1 MHLRVQ
7 QSRHSFSVHNN
18 EKNNNNYS
26 KRMIYGRENNL
37 LRHRVVT
44 IAKRINGNVRIN
56 NNNKHNH
63 GAMSKARRLIIRCA
77 SSNYNN
83 DDNNNDNNNNNT
95 DNDNEDDVSYDKLR
109 QVEAQ
114 AAALRLE
121 LERRKRMNDN
131 NGSSSSNDTDDA
143 NDESGSSKKK
153 KKRRMS
159 YTQLQSSQAN
169 SISDLIGYVNRG
181 ARGVS
186 ELELLDSSS
195 SSSPSSSDGID
206 SDSNLRR
213 NIIISLI
220 LTLSFS
226 LLSQIRLPVYSF
238 KGTLKGNRELYLYLI
253 TAVRLTEQLEGLKQV
268 TMRLTIIIL
277 MVIMEHNSN
286 SIVFTVITINSH
298 RCYFSFIISMRL
310 KVIYKQ

>member
-1 MHLRVQ
+1 MHLRVH
-7 QSRHSFSVHNN
+7 SRHSFSIHNN

-26 KRMIYGRENNL
+26 KRMIHCRDNTL

-44 IAKRINGNVRIN
+44 MAKRINGNVRIN
-56 NNNKHNH
+56 NNDKHNH
-63 GAMSKARRLIIRCA
+63 SAMSKARRLIIRCA
-77 SSNYNN
+77 SSSNYNDDDDNNDNN
-83 DDNNNDNNNNNT
+83 DDNDNV
-95 DNDNEDDVSYDKLR
+95 DDVSYDKLR

-131 NGSSSSNDTDDA
+131 NGSSNSNDTDDA
-143 NDESGSSKKK
+143 NDESGSSKKRK

-159 YTQLQSSQAN
+159 YTQIQSSQAN

-195 SSSPSSSDGID
+195 SSSSSSSDGID

-213 NIIISLI
+213 NIITSLI

-226 LLSQIRLPVYSF
+226 LLSQIRLPVYSL

-286 SIVFTVITINSH
+286 SIVFTIITIN
-298 RCYFSFIISMRL
+298 Y
-310 KVIYKQ
+310 